1 MKKLILMR
9 QLQRLK
15 IKIIKFIIW
24 FHKLRTTLKIIQTV
38 EKKPEKFDK
47 IENFFDYYL
56 PITLNILNKYDE
68 IENQRLTSEESKKFM
83 KQAENM
89 VSKIDEAFK
98 KQLDN
103 LYQSEMVD
111 TDAEMKVFENMLRSD
126 GFVSEDFKTKKD
138 DGKESD

>member
-1 MKKLILMR
+1 MITDSNL
-9 QLQRLK
+9 
-15 IKIIKFIIW
+15 
-24 FHKLRTTLKIIQTV
+24 KLRIKDIYTTTLKIIQTV